1 MTPSLDQPIR
11 RAAVLWRR
19 SGDRVL
25 IRRRGDEQLTVLADT
40 GVSMWLE
47 LAEPITVG
55 ELAARLAELHGA
67 PVEQVTPDVQ
77 AAIAQLVTDAVVVAE

>member
-1 MTPSLDQPIR
+1 MTLSLDQPIR

-25 IRRRGDEQLTVLADT
+25 IRRRGDDQLTVLADT

-47 LAEPITVG
+47 LAEPTTIG
-55 ELAARLAELHGA
+55 DLAERLAELHGA
-67 PVEQVTPDVQ
+67 PVADVTSDVQ
-77 AAIAQLVTDAVVVAE
+77 AAIERLVADDVVVAG